1 VTRTGETIDQGRE
14 AARGGFDPARD
25 EPPTRQPP
33 VRSWFYRSSAN
44 SESAAAEAAVAEPF
58 ADDEG
63 IEILSVN
70 DEPPFRDPP
79 ELPSAS
85 KASQFAPL
93 GASPSVGQAV
103 PDGYFGGDSLG
114 SDVAVEEDAV
124 EASPVEASPVEED
137 EDDLDAPAV
146 RYRPF
151 RHGLTYEEEEIE
163 EETRWADA
171 RRSSE
176 GGSPERALR
185 PKTWP
190 FRAGER
196 IASGWEWCL
205 GAASMLATLAALSTI
220 PIVQFVSLGYLLEV
234 VGRMVRT
241 QKFSSGFIGIR
252 TFARIGSVVF
262 GTWAILIPLR
272 FLADVRHSAYLIDP
286 ESRGSRMLAVALL
299 VCTVLGVAN
308 IVMAWAAGGR
318 LRHFFWPLFAPL
330 FLAIW
335 TVRGLLR
342 LILSPA
348 LPRQGGTGWFAKFAD
363 DLTHYHPLTTWFP
376 PAVLLAGIVR
386 GRPYAEA
393 RNTVWDFVVSLRL
406 PYYFWL
412 GLRGF
417 VGTILWL
424 AFPVILLIGG
434 ARLPEGAGVLS
445 ALAGGFLFGLVMVY
459 LPFLQAQFAA
469 ENRFRAMFDVFAVRR
484 AFNRAPFV
492 FWLGIFVTLALALP
506 LYLLK
511 IEMPPSE
518 FGWLEALFFVAL
530 MYPARL
536 LTGWAMTRGTKCEQP
551 RFFLFRWISRMALV
565 PIAAIYALFV
575 FLTQYFCWYGSW
587 SLFEQHAVLVP
598 TPFLSF

>member
-1 VTRTGETIDQGRE
+1 M
-14 AARGGFDPARD
+14 
-25 EPPTRQPP
+25 
-33 VRSWFYRSSAN
+33 
-44 SESAAAEAAVAEPF
+44 
-58 ADDEG
+58 DDDG

-79 ELPSAS
+79 ELPSVS
-85 KASQFAPL
+85 KAAHFAAL
-93 GASPSVGQAV
+93 GTPPPVGQAL
-103 PDGYFGGDSLG
+103 PDSH
-114 SDVAVEEDAV
+114 SDPVAVV
-124 EASPVEASPVEED
+124 EAPPVENDP
-137 EDDLDAPAV
+137 DAPAV
-146 RYRPF
+146 RQHSA
-151 RHGLTYEEEEIE
+151 RHGLTYEEEG
-163 EETRWADA
+163 TRRADTV
-171 RRSSE
+171 RSPE
-176 GGSPERALR
+176 AGSPEDVSPEEDDAALNDVPPPPR

-190 FRAGER
+190 FRVAHAV
-196 IASGWEWCL
+196 ASGWEWCL
-205 GAASMLATLAALSTI
+205 GAVSMLATLAALSTI
-220 PIVQFVSLGYLLEV
+220 PLVQFLSLGYLLEV

-241 QKFSSGFIGIR
+241 QKFASGFIGIR
-252 TFARIGSVVF
+252 TFARIGSVVV

-272 FLADVRHSAYLIDP
+272 FLADVSYSAYLIDP
-286 ESRGSRMLAVALL
+286 ASRNSRLLALALI

-318 LRHFFWPLFAPL
+318 LRHFFWPLFAP
-330 FLAIW
+330 FFFAVW

-348 LPRQGGTGWFAKFAD
+348 LPHKGGTGWFAKFAD
-363 DLTHYHPLTTWFP
+363 DLTHYHPVTTWFP
-376 PAVLLAGIVR
+376 PAVLLAGMLR

-393 RNTVWDFVVSLRL
+393 RDTVWDFVASLRL

-417 VGTILWL
+417 VGTIVWL

-434 ARLPEGAGVLS
+434 ARLPEGAGVIS
-445 ALAGGFLFGLVMVY
+445 ALVGGFLFGLVMVY
-459 LPFLQAQFAA
+459 LPFLQANFAA

-518 FGWLEALFFVAL
+518 FGWLEALFFVGL

-536 LTGWAMTRGTKCEQP
+536 LTGWAMTRGRKREKP
-551 RFFLFRWISRMALV
+551 RFFLFRWFSRLALV
-565 PIAAIYALFV
+565 PVAAIYALVV